1 MTRAITAA
9 AEESTSRSPISE
21 AKTSSGRSP
30 LANQRIAVPLS
41 PNSDSEAP
49 IRRKTV
55 RTVKRP

>member
-1 MTRAITAA
+1 MTRATTAA
-9 AEESTSRSPISE
+9 AVESTRRSPISE

-41 PNSDSEAP
+41 PNSDSETP